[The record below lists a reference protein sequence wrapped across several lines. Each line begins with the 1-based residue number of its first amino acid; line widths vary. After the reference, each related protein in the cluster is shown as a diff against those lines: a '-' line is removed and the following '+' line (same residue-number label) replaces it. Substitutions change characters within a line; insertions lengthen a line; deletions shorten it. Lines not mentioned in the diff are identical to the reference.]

1 MPIASEPA
9 HIISTEITIEVRR
22 PSLSAMRP
30 KIQPPMGR
38 MKKPT
43 AKMPA
48 VCSSWLV
55 VSPFGKKAGAK

>member
-1 MPIASEPA
+1 MPMNSEPA
-9 HIISTEITIEVRR
+9 HIISTDRIIEVRR
-22 PSLSAMRP
+22 PTRSAMRP
-30 KIQPPMGR
+30 NSQPPIGR

-48 VCSSWLV
+48 VCSNWLV